1 MVPSVNQ
8 DAAAQSPSGF
18 LRRLHRTSVST
29 DNAVLRRG
37 VPAETE
43 REIASNVSL
52 HGRNI
57 PTLKHRWQR
66 IREPLRESADLK
78 LGCDLGHSLLLRH
91 NGHEGRPGGPPVAIL
106 LHEHPEDAGIG
117 RNGLATRV
125 FGLENCVIGREREVP
140 INCH

>member
-1 MVPSVNQ
+1 MPRHSRRLAFCGACTAHLYQ
-8 DAAAQSPSGF
+8 EITPSGVEAYQ
-18 LRRLHRTSVST
+18 LQ
-29 DNAVLRRG
+29 
-37 VPAETE
+37 TE

-66 IREPLRESADLK
+66 IREPLRESAGLK

-91 NGHEGRPGGPPVAIL
+91 DGHEGRPGGPPVAIL